1 MDEFRRRF
9 DSLVALRDDPSRR
22 WGYLSLLWLTGAAAL
37 TIVTVVCVQFRF
49 EPAAA
54 ALTYLVAIVL
64 LSMFDS
70 FISSAIFSVIA
81 VACLDYYFLPPVFH
95 FEIKD
100 SRDAVTLAS
109 FVITSLVIT
118 GLVRKVRDLG
128 ESNRQKSALLE
139 LTQKLQTSQD
149 ELAYVTRV
157 TSLGELT
164 ASIAHEVNQPLSA
177 IITSGEAGLRFLAR
191 DPADLEEVRSA
202 LQRMISDGKRASDVV
217 RRIRALVRKSEAKTA
232 PLDLNGVVSES
243 VSLLQREVI
252 KHRVVLR
259 LELDPALP
267 AVLGDTVQ
275 LQQVIINLILNAIQA
290 MDTVYDRPRQLL
302 IRSSLGGSG
311 LAHVSV
317 QDSGIGLDPETERR
331 LFNAF
336 FSTKAEGMGI
346 GLSIC
351 RTIIE
356 AHGGRVWASGNPGPG
371 ATFQFS
377 VPATGQTAS
386 LSPSPPS
393 LSPSSLSSSSL
404 SSSGAD

>member
-9 DSLVALRDDPSRR
+9 DSLVALRDDPRRR
-22 WGYLSLLWLTGAAAL
+22 WGYLSVLWLTGAVAL
-37 TIVTVVCVQFRF
+37 TIVTIVCFRFRF

-54 ALTYLVAIVL
+54 ALTYLVVIVL

-70 FISSAIFSVIA
+70 FVSSVIFSVIA
-81 VACLDYYFLPPVFH
+81 VACIDYYFLPPLFH

-100 SRDAVTLAS
+100 GRDAVTLSA

-128 ESNRQKSALLE
+128 QANRQKSALLE
-139 LTQKLQTSQD
+139 LTQKLQKSQD

-177 IITSGEAGLRFLAR
+177 IVTSGEAGLRFLAR
-191 DPADLEEVRSA
+191 DPPDLEEVRSA
-202 LQRMISDGKRASDVV
+202 LQRMIGDGKRASDVV
-217 RRIRALVRKSEAKTA
+217 KRIRTLVRKSEAKTA
-232 PLDLNGVVSES
+232 QLDLNDVVSES

-259 LELDPALP
+259 VELDPARP

-290 MDTVYDRPRQLL
+290 MDAVYDRPRQLL
-302 IRSSLGGSG
+302 VRSSLEGSG
-311 LAHVSV
+311 QAQVLV
-317 QDSGIGLDPETERR
+317 QDSGIGLNPETERR

-356 AHGGRVWASGNPGPG
+356 AHGGRVWATGNAGPG

-377 VPATGQTAS
+377 VPAIGQTAA
-386 LSPSPPS
+386 L
-393 LSPSSLSSSSL
+393 SL

>member
-9 DSLVALRDDPSRR
+9 DGLVALRDDPRRR
-22 WGYLSLLWLTGAAAL
+22 WGYLSLLWLTGAVAL
-37 TIVTVVCVQFRF
+37 TLVTILCFQLKF

-54 ALTYLVAIVL
+54 ALTYLVVIVL

-70 FISSAIFSVIA
+70 FVSSAIFSVIA
-81 VACLDYYFLPPVFH
+81 VACIDYYFLPPLFQ
-95 FEIKD
+95 FEIRN

-118 GLVRKVRDLG
+118 SLVRKVRDLG
-128 ESNRQKSALLE
+128 QLNRQKSELLE
-139 LTQKLQTSQD
+139 LTQKLQKSQD

-177 IITSGEAGLRFLAR
+177 IVTSGEASLRFLTR
-191 DPADLEEVRSA
+191 DPPDLEEVRSA

-217 RRIRALVRKSEAKTA
+217 KRIRTLVRKSEAKTA
-232 PLDLNGVVSES
+232 PLDLNEVVSES

-259 LELDPALP
+259 LELEPALP

-302 IRSSLGGSG
+302 IRSSLDGSG
-311 LAHVSV
+311 QAHVLV

-351 RTIIE
+351 RSIIE
-356 AHGGRVWASGNPGPG
+356 AHRGRVWATGNPGPG

-377 VPATGQTAS
+377 VPAIGQTAS
-386 LSPSPPS
+386 PSPTPPNLSRPNLSPS
-393 LSPSSLSSSSL
+393 
-404 SSSGAD
+404 GAD

>member
-95 FEIKD
+95 FGIKD